1 MDHLALFK
9 KNDKR
14 LVAII
19 DKPVDTL
26 PVLKNI
32 PLTLVRSIMNQQLN
46 SKVADKIYQ
55 RFLQL
60 YGSKEPSLP
69 QIAETPRT
77 ALRAIGLSN
86 AKASYVHNVAEFCQ
100 AHDVTDK
107 KLHGMSDEEVVELLT
122 QIKGVGQ
129 WTVEI
134 LLLTTMV

>member
-9 KNDKR
+9 KKDRR
-14 LVAII
+14 LIAII
-19 DKPVDTL
+19 AKPVDTL

-32 PLTLVRSIMNQQLN
+32 PLTLVQSIINQQLN

-69 QIAETPRT
+69 QIAETPQT

-107 KLHGMSDEEVVELLT
+107 KLHGMRPEEGMELTT
-122 QIKGVGQ
+122 QTKGDGQ
-129 WTVEI
+129 CTVRI
-134 LLLTTMV
+134 LLI